1 MPAYFIAQI
10 EVTDPETFKAYG
22 ARVPATIEKYG
33 GRYVVRGGAI
43 TPLEETPPKP
53 RVVVL
58 EFDTVEAVR
67 RWYES
72 EDYAP
77 LSDMRRRAS
86 NGPLFIVEG
95 A

>member
-1 MPAYFIAQI
+1 MAAYFIAQI
-10 EVTDPETFKAYG
+10 EVTDAETFKGYG

-33 GRYVVRGGAI
+33 GRYLARGGAL

-53 RVVVL
+53 RVVVI
-58 EFDTVEAVR
+58 EFDSVEAAK

-77 LSDMRRRAS
+77 LAAMRRSAA

>member
-1 MPAYFIAQI
+1 MAAYFIALI
-10 EVTDPETFKAYG
+10 EVTDAEAFRAYG
-22 ARVPATIEKYG
+22 ARVPETIAKYG
-33 GRYVVRGGAI
+33 GRYVVRGGRV

-53 RVVVL
+53 RVVVI
-58 EFDTVEAVR
+58 EFDTVEAAK

-77 LSDMRRRAS
+77 LAEMRRSAA